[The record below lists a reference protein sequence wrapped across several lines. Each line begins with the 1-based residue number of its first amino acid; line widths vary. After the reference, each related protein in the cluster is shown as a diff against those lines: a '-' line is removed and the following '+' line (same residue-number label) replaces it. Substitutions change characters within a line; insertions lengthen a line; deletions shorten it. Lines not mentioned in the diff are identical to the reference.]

1 MYLAHRSEDG
11 REQTVLEH
19 LQSTAA
25 LCREFAGRFGAAE
38 QGGLAGMAHD
48 LGKYSR
54 GFQHRLLED
63 GPSVDHATAGAM
75 ECWSRGQLPAAF
87 AVSGHHG
94 GIPDGGAQG
103 DTLDQPTLIGRMK
116 RHQAGKLP
124 DYSNWKKELVF
135 PSSVST
141 PVFLDKDRFTDAFF
155 TRMLYS
161 CLVDADYLDTER
173 FMQDG
178 AVERSGGELL
188 SALLEKLEA
197 HIAPFWPPKS
207 ALNESRCQVLSACL
221 EGGKGE
227 KGLYTLTVPTGGG
240 KTIAS
245 LAFALRHAVHHGM
258 DRVVYVIP
266 YTSIIEQNAAVF
278 RDILG
283 AENVVEHHSGVVFD
297 GDRDLDPDGYRQAL
311 ASENWDAPVIV
322 TTAVQFFESLYS
334 NKPSKC
340 RKLHNLA
347 NSVIIFDEAQMLPG
361 GHLRPC
367 VSAIAQLVR
376 HYGATAVLCTAT
388 QPALN
393 DLFEQYTGRL
403 PIRELCPD
411 PAALYDR
418 LRRVTFR
425 DIGTLTA
432 EALAEQLGELPQV
445 LCIVNSRKAA
455 RTLFDLLSPEGSYHL
470 STLMYPAHRRRVLTE
485 IRKRLKAGLPCRV
498 VSTSLIE
505 AGVDVD
511 FPTVYRELAGLDSVV
526 QAAGRCNREGKR
538 APGDSIVTVFKGEWP
553 EALSFHIPIGAAG
566 EALSGGRDPGDPV
579 TIEAY
584 FHVWRSLTGER
595 LDQCGV
601 LDAFEHG
608 ISGCLMPFRTV
619 AENFH
624 LIQEATRTVY
634 IPLDE
639 GAEYADR
646 LLNGERSRA
655 LLRKAGQYSVSVY
668 ERHFMDLLESGG
680 ATQLDNESAVLND
693 LSLYNEKSTGLD
705 LDVEWGKLLTI

>member
-1 MYLAHRSEDG
+1 MYLAHLSEEG
-11 REQTVLEH
+11 RKQTILDH
-19 LQSTAA
+19 LNGTAS
-25 LCREFAGRFGAAE
+25 LCKKFAARFGAAE
-38 QGGLAGMAHD
+38 QGELAGLSHD
-48 LGKYSR
+48 LGKYSKE
-54 GFQHRLLED
+54 FQRRLSG
-63 GPSVDHATAGAM
+63 GPAVDHSTAGAA
-75 ECWSRGQLPAAF
+75 ECLIRNQAPAAF
-87 AVSGHHG
+87 AVAGHHG
-94 GIPDGGAQG
+94 GLPDGGSQG
-103 DTLDQPTLIGRMK
+103 DTQDQPTLIGRMK
-116 RHQAGKLP
+116 RYQAGKLP
-124 DYSNWKKELVF
+124 DYSSWEKDLSF
-135 PSSVST
+135 PSSVHM
-141 PVFLDKDRFTDAFF
+141 PVFLNKDRLTDAFF

-161 CLVDADYLDTER
+161 CLVDADFLDTEQ

-178 AVERSGGELL
+178 AVERSSGEPL
-188 SALLEKLEA
+188 SVLLEKLEN
-197 HIAPFWPPKS
+197 HIAPFWPPRTP
-207 ALNESRCQVLSACL
+207 LNESRCQVLSSCL
-221 EGGKGE
+221 EGGTGD

-245 LAFALRHAVHHGM
+245 LAFALRHAVHRGM
-258 DRVVYVIP
+258 DRVIYVIP

-283 AENVVEHHSGVVFD
+283 EENIVEHHSGVVFD
-297 GDRDLDPDGYRQAL
+297 GDRDLDPKGYRQAL

-347 NSVIIFDEAQMLPG
+347 NSVLIFDEAQMLPG
-361 GHLRPC
+361 EHLRPC

-393 DLFEQYTGRL
+393 DLFAQYTGGL

-425 DIGTLTA
+425 SIGTVTA
-432 EALAEQLGELPQV
+432 EALAEQLTELPQV
-445 LCIVNSRKAA
+445 LCVVNSRKAA
-455 RTLFDLLSPEGSYHL
+455 RTLFDLLPPAGSYHL
-470 STLMYPAHRRRVLTE
+470 STLMYPVHRRRVLAE
-485 IRKRLKAGLPCRV
+485 IRQRLTDGLPCRV

-511 FPTVYRELAGLDSVV
+511 FPAVWRELAGLDSIV
-526 QAAGRCNREGKR
+526 QAAGRCNREGKC
-538 APGDSIVTVFKGEWP
+538 APEDSIVTVFKGDWP
-553 EALSFHIPIGAAG
+553 EARSFHIPIGAAG
-566 EALSGGRDPGDPV
+566 DALSGGRDPGAPE

-584 FHVWRSLTGER
+584 FHSWRSLAGER
-595 LDQCGV
+595 LDQYGV

-608 ISGCLMPFRTV
+608 ISGCQMPFRTV
-619 AENFH
+619 AEHFH

-639 GAEYADR
+639 GAEYADC
-646 LLNGERSRA
+646 LLRGACSRA

-680 ATQLDNESAVLND
+680 AIRLEDGESAVLTD
-693 LSLYNEKSTGLD
+693 SSLYQEMTGLSLEMD
-705 LDVEWGKLLTI
+705 WGKGNFI

>member
-19 LQSTAA
+19 LQGTAA
-25 LCREFAGRFGAAE
+25 RCREFAGRFGAAE
-38 QGGLAGMAHD
+38 QGELAGLAHD
-48 LGKYSR
+48 LGKYSKD
-54 GFQHRLLED
+54 FQRRLNG
-63 GPSVDHATAGAM
+63 GPAVDHATAGAA
-75 ECWSRGQLPAAF
+75 ECWSRGQLPAAL
-87 AVSGHHG
+87 AIAGHHG
-94 GIPDGGAQG
+94 GIPDWGAAG
-103 DTLDQPTLIGRMK
+103 DTIDEPTLYGRAK
-116 RHQAGKLP
+116 RWQAGKLS
-124 DYSNWKKELVF
+124 DYSPWQAEINL
-135 PSSVST
+135 PSNA
-141 PVFLDKDRFTDAFF
+141 PLPAFF
-155 TRMLYS
+155 GKGPLTQAFYTRMLYS
-161 CLVDADYLDTER
+161 CLVDADFLDTEQ

-178 AVERSGGELL
+178 AVERSGGEPL
-188 SALLEKLEA
+188 SALLEKLES

-207 ALNESRCQVLSACL
+207 ALNESRCRVLSACL
-221 EGGKGE
+221 EGGAGD

-283 AENVVEHHSGVVFD
+283 AENVVEHHSGVAFD

-347 NSVIIFDEAQMLPG
+347 NSVLIFDEAQMLPG
-361 GHLRPC
+361 EHLRPC

-393 DLFEQYTGRL
+393 DLFEQYTGGL

-425 DIGTLTA
+425 DIGTVTA
-432 EALAEQLGELPQV
+432 EALAEQLAELPQV
-445 LCIVNSRKAA
+445 LCVVNSRKAA
-455 RTLFDLLSPEGSYHL
+455 RTLFDLLPPEGSYHL
-470 STLMYPAHRRRVLTE
+470 STLMYPAHRRQVLAG
-485 IRKRLKAGLPCRV
+485 IRERLKAGLPCRV

-511 FPTVYRELAGLDSVV
+511 FPAVYRELAGLDSVV

-538 APGDSIVTVFKGEWP
+538 SPGDSIVTVFKGEWP
-553 EALSFHIPIGAAG
+553 EALNYAIPIGAAND
-566 EALSGGRDPGDPV
+566 ALSGGRDPGDPK
-579 TIEAY
+579 TIELY
-584 FHVWRSLTGER
+584 FRSWRSLAGQEH
-595 LDQCGV
+595 LDQFKV
-601 LDAFEHG
+601 LEAFERG

-639 GAEYADR
+639 GAEYADK
-646 LLNGERSRA
+646 LLSGERSRA
-655 LLRKAGQYSVSVY
+655 LLRKAGQYCVSVY
-668 ERHFMDLLESGG
+668 ERHFKDLLESGG
-680 ATQLDNESAVLND
+680 ITQLDDESAVLTD
-693 LSLYNEKSTGLD
+693 MSLYQDVTGLSLEMD
-705 LDVEWGKLLTI
+705 WGKGNFI

>member
-11 REQTVLEH
+11 RKQTILEH
-19 LQSTAA
+19 LSGTAA
-25 LCREFAGRFGAAE
+25 LCKKFAARFCAAE
-38 QGGLAGMAHD
+38 QGELAGLAHD
-48 LGKYSR
+48 LGKYSEQ
-54 GFQHRLLED
+54 FQRRLHG
-63 GPSVDHATAGAM
+63 GPAIDHATAGAA
-75 ECWSRGQLPAAF
+75 ECWSRGQLPAAL
-87 AVSGHHG
+87 AIAGHHG
-94 GIPDGGAQG
+94 GIPDLGAAG
-103 DTLDQPTLIGRMK
+103 DTMDESTLYGRAK
-116 RHQAGKLP
+116 RWQAGMLP
-124 DYSNWKKELVF
+124 DYSPWKDEITL
-135 PSSVST
+135 PSHAAL
-141 PVFLDKDRFTDAFF
+141 PAFF
-155 TRMLYS
+155 DTGLLTQAFYTRMLYS
-161 CLVDADYLDTER
+161 CLVDADFLDTEQ
-173 FMQDG
+173 FMQNG
-178 AVERSGGELL
+178 AVERSSGEPLPV
-188 SALLEKLEA
+188 LLEKLEN
-197 HIAPFWPPKS
+197 HIAPFWPPRTP
-207 ALNESRCQVLSACL
+207 LNESRCQVLSACL
-221 EGGKGE
+221 EGGAE
-227 KGLYTLTVPTGGG
+227 DKGLYTLTVPTGGG

-258 DRVVYVIP
+258 DRVIYVIP

-283 AENVVEHHSGVVFD
+283 EENVVEHHSGVVFD
-297 GDRDLDPDGYRQAL
+297 GDRDLDERGYRQAL

-347 NSVIIFDEAQMLPG
+347 DSVLIFDEAQMLPG
-361 GHLRPC
+361 EHLRPC

-393 DLFEQYTGRL
+393 DLFAQYTGGL
-403 PIRELCPD
+403 PIRELCHD

-425 DIGTLTA
+425 DVGTVTT
-432 EALAEQLGELPQV
+432 EALADQLAELPQV
-445 LCIVNSRKAA
+445 LCVVNSRKAA
-455 RTLFDLLSPEGSYHL
+455 RTLFDLLPPEGSYHL
-470 STLMYPAHRRRVLTE
+470 STLMYPAHRRRVLAE
-485 IRKRLKAGLPCRV
+485 IRQRLTDGLPCRV

-511 FPTVYRELAGLDSVV
+511 FPEVWRELAGLDSIV

-538 APGDSIVTVFKGEWP
+538 APEDSIVTIFKGDWLVP
-553 EALSFHIPIGAAG
+553 PIFGMSIGAAE
-566 EALSGGRDPGDPV
+566 EALSGGRDPGNPE
-579 TIEAY
+579 TIQRY
-584 FHVWRSLTGER
+584 FRSWRSLAGET
-595 LDQCGV
+595 LDQFKV
-601 LDAFEHG
+601 LDAFERG
-608 ISGCLMPFRTV
+608 ISGCMMPFRTV

-639 GAEYADR
+639 GAEYADC
-646 LLNGERSRA
+646 LLRGACSRA

-680 ATQLDNESAVLND
+680 AIRLEDGESAVLTD
-693 LSLYNEKSTGLD
+693 SSLYQEMTGLSLEMD
-705 LDVEWGKLLTI
+705 WGKGNFI

>member
-19 LQSTAA
+19 LQGTAA

-38 QGGLAGMAHD
+38 QGEMAGLAHD

-54 GFQHRLLED
+54 GFQRRLLED
-63 GPSVDHATAGAM
+63 GPAVDHATSGAM

-87 AVSGHHG
+87 AAAGHHG
-94 GIPDGGAQG
+94 GIPDGGTQG
-103 DTLDQPTLIGRMK
+103 DTLDQSTLFGRKK
-116 RHQAGKLP
+116 RWEAGKLP
-124 DYSNWKKELVF
+124 DYAHWKKEITLPARAEYPPF
-135 PSSVST
+135 
-141 PVFLDKDRFTDAFF
+141 FGKDMVTDAFY

-161 CLVDADYLDTER
+161 CLVDADFLDTER
-173 FMQDG
+173 FMQNG
-178 AVERSGGELL
+178 TVERDGGEPL
-188 SALLEKLEA
+188 SVLLEKLEA
-197 HIAPFWPPKS
+197 HIAPFWPPRTP
-207 ALNESRCQVLSACL
+207 LNESRCRVLSACL
-221 EGGKGE
+221 EGGNQD

-283 AENVVEHHSGVVFD
+283 EENVVEHHSGVVWD
-297 GDRDLDPDGYRQAL
+297 GDKDLDPKGYRQAL

-347 NSVIIFDEAQMLPG
+347 NSVLIFDEAQMLPG
-361 GHLRPC
+361 EHLRPC

-376 HYGATAVLCTAT
+376 NYGATAVLCTAT

-393 DLFEQYTGRL
+393 DLFSEYTGEL
-403 PIRELCPD
+403 PIRELCPE
-411 PAALYDR
+411 PAALYAQ

-425 DIGTLTA
+425 DSGTVTFEELS
-432 EALAEQLGELPQV
+432 EQLSGQSQV

-455 RTLFDLLSPEGSYHL
+455 RTLFDLLPPEGSYHL
-470 STLMYPAHRRRVLTE
+470 STLMYPAHRRQILAE
-485 IRKRLKAGLPCRV
+485 IRERLKAGLPCRV
-498 VSTSLIE
+498 ASTSLIE

-511 FPTVYRELAGLDSVV
+511 FPSVYREMTGLDSIV

-538 APGDSIVTVFKGEWP
+538 APEDSSVTVFKGEWP
-553 EALSFHIPIGAAG
+553 EALSFHIPIGAAE
-566 EALSGGRDPGDPV
+566 EALSGGRDPGAPE
-579 TIEAY
+579 TIARY
-584 FHVWRSLTGER
+584 FRSWRNLVGEN
-595 LDQCGV
+595 LDLCGV
-601 LDAFEHG
+601 LDAFQRG
-608 ISGCLMPFRTV
+608 ISGCLFPFRTV
-619 AENFH
+619 AESFQ
-624 LIQEATRTVY
+624 LIREATRTIY
-634 IPLDE
+634 IPIGE
-639 GAEYADR
+639 GEEYAAR
-646 LLNGERSRA
+646 LREGERSRA

-668 ERHFMDLLESGG
+668 EWHFRDLLDSGG
-680 ATQLDNESAVLND
+680 ADQLDEESAVLTD
-693 LSLYNEKSTGLD
+693 LSLYQDVTGLSLEMD
-705 LDVEWGKLLTI
+705 WGKGNFI